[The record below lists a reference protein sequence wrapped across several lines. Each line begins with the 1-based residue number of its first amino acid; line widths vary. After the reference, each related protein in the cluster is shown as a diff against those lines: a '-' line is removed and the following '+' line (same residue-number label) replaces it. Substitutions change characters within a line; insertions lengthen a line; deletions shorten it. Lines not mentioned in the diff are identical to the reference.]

1 MPRGDVDGLAA
12 MLAAMEGQ
20 EVRVREAAREGVNDA
35 LHHVEAIM
43 KGLLGLTSHPP
54 GTPTP
59 SPPGSPPSLVT
70 GRLRRSVQVNGP
82 RREGDDQWVAEV
94 GPTAHYAMY
103 QELGTSRLPAR
114 PFIAPAYAQAA
125 PEIRNIIV
133 GALRRALN

>member
-1 MPRGDVDGLAA
+1 MPRGEMTGLEA
-12 MLAAMEGQ
+12 MLAAMEMQ
-20 EVRVREAAREGVNDA
+20 QTRVKNAAREGVADA

-43 KGLLGLTSHPP
+43 KALLSRTSHPP

-70 GRLRRSVQVNGP
+70 GNLRRSVQVDGP
-82 RREGDDQWVAEV
+82 RQQGDSWVADV

-103 QELGTSRLPAR
+103 QELGTRHLPAR

-125 PEIRNIIV
+125 PDLQDIIER
-133 GALRRALN
+133 AFRRALN